1 MPVPES
7 SLRSAIKENYSKG
20 KFSSELTSTQVEK
33 LRALF
38 QPITSLPQSS
48 SPHDVD
54 NWPPATAFL
63 PPPKLPAQPPAYA
76 NHPTAY
82 VAPPAAHLMPP
93 QAYVPPCSSTQPA
106 MGTYHGPT
114 TVYGYQAGYAAC
126 DPTYQYVEA
135 PLPFSLYDQYS
146 MSQHVPAPIYSTVPY
161 YQHDPYQPGNA
172 NSHYQQSTYERAT
185 YVTGHD
191 IDAANLQ
198 HVSYGSTPSIPSAAH
213 VTAVTNL

>member
-1 MPVPES
+1 
-7 SLRSAIKENYSKG
+7 
-20 KFSSELTSTQVEK
+20 
-33 LRALF
+33 LF

-63 PPPKLPAQPPAYA
+63 PPPELPAQPPAYA

-82 VAPPAAHLMPP
+82 VAPPAAHLMPS

-161 YQHDPYQPGNA
+161 YQHDPYQPGNVS
-172 NSHYQQSTYERAT
+172 SHYQQSTYER
-185 YVTGHD
+185 YISD
-191 IDAANLQ
+191 ILN
-198 HVSYGSTPSIPSAAH
+198 GSSSSSMLIC
-213 VTAVTNL
+213 